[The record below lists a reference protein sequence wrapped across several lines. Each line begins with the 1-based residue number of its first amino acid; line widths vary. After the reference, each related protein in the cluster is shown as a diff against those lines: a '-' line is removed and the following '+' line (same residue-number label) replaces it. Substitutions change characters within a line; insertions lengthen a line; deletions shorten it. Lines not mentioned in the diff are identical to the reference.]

1 MAVSVYVTETIT
13 RKEVLDAESFKRH
26 IVELRFFYGSRTEE
40 RYPSFVQLL
49 RQTNI
54 SDMLKECA
62 TIPVE
67 MVKGVDGCDLTE
79 WFQENYKQ
87 VFEYLS
93 DKNFNLY

>member
-1 MAVSVYVTETIT
+1 MTVSIYVTETVT
-13 RKEVLDAESFKRH
+13 RKEILDVESFKRY
-26 IVELRFFYGSRTEE
+26 IVELRFFYESYTGKCS
-40 RYPSFVQLL
+40 PSFVQLL

-54 SDMLKECA
+54 AGILTECA

-93 DKNFNLY
+93 DNNSHLY